1 MWCLQRSEVSE
12 IPPEKELW
20 VVCELGTKLESSG
33 KMECPL
39 IAEPRIQPH
48 CLFKKT
54 LMCLVVGS
62 KWRYEYSRV
71 KCWRVARPVLFQLRD
86 ELTKQ

>member
-1 MWCLQRSEVSE
+1 MWCLRRSEVSE

-48 CLFKKT
+48 CLF
-54 LMCLVVGS
+54 
-62 KWRYEYSRV
+62 
-71 KCWRVARPVLFQLRD
+71 
-86 ELTKQ
+86 